1 MQLITAEAFTIPFQ
15 ASIGLVIVDL
25 VQTSIIK
32 QSRDRFLL
40 GKNLL
45 WIQTPK
51 KEQEQ
56 DKKVLSDPSGAAKSP
71 R

>member
-25 VQTSIIK
+25 VQTSIIE
-32 QSRDRFLL
+32 QLSNDRFLL

-56 DKKVLSDPSGAAKSP
+56 DKKV
-71 R
+71 